1 MKCWK
6 CWGNYWIEDDWA
18 GLAGHGEGVGFA
30 GLGEG
35 AGLAGRGEGVKP
47 AEGGEGEGSAG
58 CYKEIGSAGGGEG
71 EGPAGGGQGVEF
83 VPTCLGFPES
93 AQCSVWHKRKA
104 SVSFGSCLSLK
115 TWRDVER

>member
-18 GLAGHGEGVGFA
+18 GLAGH
-30 GLGEG
+30 GEG

-58 CYKEIGSAGGGEG
+58 CYKEIGSAGGGER

-83 VPTCLGFPES
+83 VATCLGFPES

-104 SVSFGSCLSLK
+104 SVSFGGCLSLK
-115 TWRDVER
+115 TWDVER